1 MGKAAIDVAKALA
14 RLSAST
20 IFELRGEWRRLHRAS
35 PPMRLSRDLLGSRI
49 SFRRGATAAL
59 PRPPHGSWNRLA
71 PKRLVIANGAGTEVN
86 AGLVELIKEA
96 FAIRNQLL
104 SGSDASI
111 EAMSERLGIGKG
123 RLTSL
128 VRLSYLAPGIV
139 RALLAGHQP
148 FELTPTRLLRLSKNL
163 PHDWKEQRRFLGLTA

>member
-1 MGKAAIDVAKALA
+1 MHSFPLPVRFPEFHARFIAIGELDAAFSWGSLLA
-14 RLSAST
+14 DLRWLPFHST

-35 PPMRLSRDLLGSRI
+35 PPMRLSRNLLGSRI

-59 PRPPHGSWNRLA
+59 PRPPHGSWDRLA

-96 FAIRNQLL
+96 FAIRNRLL

-111 EAMSERLGIGKG
+111 EAMSERLGKEEISRKP
-123 RLTSL
+123 RL
-128 VRLSYLAPGIV
+128 AI
-139 RALLAGHQP
+139 
-148 FELTPTRLLRLSKNL
+148 
-163 PHDWKEQRRFLGLTA
+163 